1 MADHRSLLSDRR
13 RSGTGRRQRFP
24 ASGNYLSAL
33 VPRVATWT
41 LAAYCPLASHSLSIR
56 RIELDPPPGVDP
68 EICVGGLPPLPFRPL
83 SFTLVVRSPLNQLG
97 GLRNDVSSPSGGR
110 GGASAE
116 NEFGALYSCEK
127 ATGGNHLEYSEV
139 HVTSV

>member
-1 MADHRSLLSDRR
+1 MQRVGLKQFGILRRAASLRTASAAVTRVADHRSLLSDRR

-56 RIELDPPPGVDP
+56 RIELDRPPGMDP
-68 EICVGGLPPLPFRPL
+68 EICVG
-83 SFTLVVRSPLNQLG
+83 
-97 GLRNDVSSPSGGR
+97 
-110 GGASAE
+110 
-116 NEFGALYSCEK
+116 
-127 ATGGNHLEYSEV
+127 NHFEYSEV
-139 HVTSV
+139 HVLQLPLITSTMTAAVRRPRGGGRAGLDLL